1 MAFKHST
8 LPMWLQDGIS
18 GALRSTFTLP
28 LSLGLRHAI
37 NIGRGASRFYTTLP
51 FSKRQFQRAVQNLDI
66 AYPHWSA
73 ERKHELAIAS
83 YEHIVQLGVEL
94 AYTPRLINHDGWAR
108 QVRLGNVSGALTSLL
123 RGEPC
128 ILVTGHCG
136 NWELVGYT
144 VSMLGFPMQAVYRP
158 LDLKP
163 LDNWVRESRQ
173 KRGLTLVSKFG
184 AVRELPEGL
193 QRGVPAGLVADQNGG
208 DYGVFVPF
216 FGRLTSTY
224 KSIGI
229 LAMQFNATVICGMAR
244 RLKPGERADGTNT
257 IATIG
262 PTPNDDSRDGMNYVI
277 ELVDQFGPSDWE
289 SQPDRLYYI
298 TARYRRSIEKMVRRS
313 PEQYL
318 WMHRIWRSRP
328 PHERKDREFPA
339 ALQEKIRA
347 LPWMTEPDL
356 QAIIA
361 RSDEDRRMIREKEDH
376 GFRIAGQ

>member
-18 GALRSTFTLP
+18 GALRSTITLP
-28 LSLGLRHAI
+28 LSMGLRPAVGV
-37 NIGRGASRFYTTLP
+37 GRGAGRLFATLP
-51 FSKRQFQRAVQNLDI
+51 FNKRHIRRAVQNLDI
-66 AYPHWSA
+66 AYPDWSA
-73 ERKHELAIAS
+73 ERKREMAIAS
-83 YEHIVQLGVEL
+83 YEHLMQLGVEL
-94 AYTPRLINHDGWAR
+94 AYTPRLVNHDGWSR
-108 QVRLGNVSGALTSLL
+108 QVRLGDVSGALTSLL

-277 ELVDQFGPSDWE
+277 ELVDQFGPADWE

-339 ALQEKIRA
+339 ALQDKLRA

-356 QAIIA
+356 QAVIA

>member
-18 GALRSTFTLP
+18 GALRSTITLP
-28 LSLGLRHAI
+28 LSMGLRPAVGV
-37 NIGRGASRFYTTLP
+37 GRGAGRLFATLP
-51 FSKRQFQRAVQNLDI
+51 FNKRHIRRAVQNLDI
-66 AYPHWSA
+66 AYPHWPA
-73 ERKHELAIAS
+73 ERKREMAIAS
-83 YEHIVQLGVEL
+83 YEHLMQLAVEL
-94 AYTPRLINHDGWAR
+94 AYTPRLVNHDGWSR
-108 QVRLGNVSGALTSLL
+108 QVRLGDVSGALTSLL

-244 RLKPGERADGTNT
+244 RLKPGERADGPNT
-257 IATIG
+257 IAMLG
-262 PTPNDDSRDGMNYVI
+262 ASDESRDGMNYVI
-277 ELVDQFGPSDWE
+277 ELVDQFGPTDWE

-339 ALQEKIRA
+339 ALQDKLRA

-361 RSDEDRRMIREKEDH
+361 RSDEDRRMIRDKEDH
-376 GFRIAGQ
+376 GFRIAGR

>member
-18 GALRSTFTLP
+18 GALRSTITLP
-28 LSLGLRHAI
+28 LSMGLRPAVSV
-37 NIGRGASRFYTTLP
+37 GRGAGRLFATLP
-51 FSKRQFQRAVQNLDI
+51 FNKRHIRRAVQNLDI
-66 AYPHWSA
+66 AYPDWSA
-73 ERKHELAIAS
+73 ERKREMAIAS
-83 YEHIVQLGVEL
+83 YEHLMQLGVEL
-94 AYTPRLINHDGWAR
+94 AYTPRLVNHDGWSR
-108 QVRLGNVSGALTSLL
+108 QVRLGDVSGALTSLL

-328 PHERKDREFPA
+328 PHERKDRDFPA

-347 LPWMTEPDL
+347 LPWMTERDL

>member
-18 GALRSTFTLP
+18 GALRSTITLP
-28 LSLGLRHAI
+28 LSMGLRPAVGV
-37 NIGRGASRFYTTLP
+37 GRGAGRLFATLP
-51 FSKRQFQRAVQNLDI
+51 FNKRHIRRAVQNLDI
-66 AYPHWSA
+66 AYPDWSP
-73 ERKHELAIAS
+73 ERKREMAIAS
-83 YEHIVQLGVEL
+83 YEHLMQLGVEL
-94 AYTPRLINHDGWAR
+94 AYTPRLVNHDGWSR
-108 QVRLGNVSGALTSLL
+108 QVRLGDVSGALTSLL

-257 IATIG
+257 IAMIG

-328 PHERKDREFPA
+328 PHERKDRDFPA

>member
-18 GALRSTFTLP
+18 GALRSTITLP
-28 LSLGLRHAI
+28 LSMGLRPAVGV
-37 NIGRGASRFYTTLP
+37 GRGAGRLFATLP
-51 FSKRQFQRAVQNLDI
+51 FNKRHIRRAVQNLDI
-66 AYPHWSA
+66 AYPDWSP
-73 ERKHELAIAS
+73 ERKREMAIAS
-83 YEHIVQLGVEL
+83 YEHLMQLGVEL
-94 AYTPRLINHDGWAR
+94 AYTPRLVNHDGWSR
-108 QVRLGNVSGALTSLL
+108 QVRLGDVSGALTSLL

-328 PHERKDREFPA
+328 PHERKDRDFPA

>member
-18 GALRSTFTLP
+18 GALRSTITLP
-28 LSLGLRHAI
+28 LSMGLRPAVGV
-37 NIGRGASRFYTTLP
+37 GRGAGRLFATLP
-51 FSKRQFQRAVQNLDI
+51 FNKRHIRRAVQNLDI
-66 AYPHWSA
+66 AYPDWSA
-73 ERKHELAIAS
+73 ERKREMAIAS
-83 YEHIVQLGVEL
+83 YEHLMQLGVEL
-94 AYTPRLINHDGWAR
+94 AYTPRLVNHDGWSR
-108 QVRLGNVSGALTSLL
+108 QVRLGDVSGALTSLL

-361 RSDEDRRMIREKEDH
+361 RSNEDRRMIREKEDH

>member
-1 MAFKHST
+1 
-8 LPMWLQDGIS
+8 MWLQDGIS
-18 GALRSTFTLP
+18 GALRSTITLP
-28 LSLGLRHAI
+28 LALGLRPAI
-37 NIGRGASRFYTTLP
+37 NIARGASRTYTRLP
-51 FSKRQFQRAVQNLDI
+51 FSKRQFQRAMQNLEI
-66 AYPHWSA
+66 AFPDWSDQ
-73 ERKHELAIAS
+73 RKRELAIAS
-83 YEHIVQLGVEL
+83 YEHLAQLGVEL
-94 AYTPRLINHDGWAR
+94 AYTPRLINHDGWSR

-158 LDLKP
+158 FDLKP

-173 KRGLTLVSKFG
+173 KRGLTLVSKFRV
-184 AVRELPEGL
+184 AKDLPDGL
-193 QRGVPAGLVADQNGG
+193 TRGVPAGIVADQNGG
-208 DYGVFVPF
+208 DYGVFVPY

-224 KSIGI
+224 KTIGI
-229 LAMQFNATVICGMAR
+229 FAMQFNATIICGMAR
-244 RLKPGERADGTNT
+244 RLKPGERADGPNT

-262 PTPNDDSRDGMNYVI
+262 SNDESRDGMNYAI
-277 ELVDQFGPSDWE
+277 ELVDQFGPADWE
-289 SQPDRLYYI
+289 NQPDRLYYI

-339 ALQEKIRA
+339 ALQDKLRA

-361 RSDEDRRMIREKEDH
+361 RSDEDRRMIRDKEDH

>member
-18 GALRSTFTLP
+18 GVLRSTITLP
-28 LSLGLRHAI
+28 LSLGLGPAVGV
-37 NIGRGASRFYTTLP
+37 GRGAGRLFANLP
-51 FSKRQFQRAVQNLDI
+51 FNKRHVRRAVQNLDI
-66 AYPHWSA
+66 AFPDWSA
-73 ERKHELAIAS
+73 ERKRELAIAS
-83 YEHIVQLGVEL
+83 YEHLMQLGVEL
-94 AYTPRLINHDGWAR
+94 AYTPRLVNHDGWSK
-108 QVRLGNVSGALTSLL
+108 QVRLGDVSKALTSLL

-128 ILVTGHCG
+128 ILVSGHCG

-224 KSIGI
+224 KSVGI
-229 LAMQFNATVICGMAR
+229 LAMQFNATVICGVAR
-244 RLKPGERADGTNT
+244 RLQPGEQPDPSTT
-257 IATIG
+257 IATVRS
-262 PTPNDDSRDGMNYVI
+262 DDSRDGMNYVI
-277 ELVDQFGPSDWE
+277 ELVDQFGPADWE

-328 PHERKDREFPA
+328 PHERKDREFPG
-339 ALQEKIRA
+339 ALRDKLAA
-347 LPWMTEPDL
+347 LPWMNETEL
-356 QAIIA
+356 QSIIA

>member
-18 GALRSTFTLP
+18 GALRSTITLP
-28 LSLGLRHAI
+28 LSMGLRPAVSV
-37 NIGRGASRFYTTLP
+37 GRGAGRLFATLP
-51 FSKRQFQRAVQNLDI
+51 FNKRHIRRAVQNLDI
-66 AYPHWSA
+66 AYPDWSA
-73 ERKHELAIAS
+73 ERKREMAIAS
-83 YEHIVQLGVEL
+83 YEHLMQLGVEL
-94 AYTPRLINHDGWAR
+94 AYTPRLVNHDGWSR
-108 QVRLGNVSGALTSLL
+108 QVRLGDVSGALTSLL